1 MAGTFPVD
9 REGGL
14 TRQARRAPGGGV
26 ATRTE
31 ELQSGPLVTSSRITV
46 LLQRSREGDKDAL
59 ESVLPLLYRELR
71 RIAAGQLARERA
83 GHTLQPTALVH
94 EAYLRLVDQEQRDWV
109 DRGHFLALAATAMR
123 RVLVHHAERRAA
135 AKRGGDLRRVTL
147 PAELAG
153 EDLPD
158 MIALDRALERLAAID
173 PRGAQ
178 VVELRFFG
186 GLSNEEAA
194 GVLGLSSRTVEREW
208 RVTRAWLRREL
219 DEARS

>member
-1 MAGTFPVD
+1 M
-9 REGGL
+9 
-14 TRQARRAPGGGV
+14 
-26 ATRTE
+26 
-31 ELQSGPLVTSSRITV
+31 VTSSRITV

>member
-1 MAGTFPVD
+1 
-9 REGGL
+9 
-14 TRQARRAPGGGV
+14 
-26 ATRTE
+26 
-31 ELQSGPLVTSSRITV
+31 
-46 LLQRSREGDKDAL
+46 
-59 ESVLPLLYRELR
+59 
-71 RIAAGQLARERA
+71 
-83 GHTLQPTALVH
+83 
-94 EAYLRLVDQEQRDWV
+94 
-109 DRGHFLALAATAMR
+109 
-123 RVLVHHAERRAA
+123 VLVHHAERRAA